1 MKTKNLLILLG
12 LVCLLAAG
20 CTTPYQVKN
29 LARENQRATDHM
41 ARVHEGDLRALGAY
55 DQARVAQFN
64 SFLGDYFALREDV
77 ARAFNDALDRS
88 KKATL
93 AELDREFDE
102 HAEKLLTVDFWIAFR
117 EEANKDLNPALFKV
131 NEQARAKTA
140 AANAYPC
147 DVEALNQSL
156 LATRN
161 AYFGATLKYDAVEK
175 SFAELARK
183 IRRERDAYRLE
194 NEKRLAVIQP
204 LKLKEGAKPF
214 TLPSNAAEVT
224 RRIDELR
231 PAYQTLDKAQA
242 ALSRYLD
249 EYNPSVDFLEGVV
262 NGLAG
267 EAKKVSE
274 SAGTNSLSS
283 IPAEP
288 AGGALPGL
296 GGLFSG
302 MRDIAT
308 SIGLEKTKG
317 LEALAPVLKK
327 VMDEFRPVIKT
338 DVPEVPPNDAA
349 KPKTK

>member
-1 MKTKNLLILLG
+1 MNPQNLLSLLCLTG
-12 LVCLLAAG
+12 LLATG
-20 CTTPYQVKN
+20 CSTPYQIKN

-93 AELDREFDE
+93 AELDHEFDE

-117 EEANKDLNPALFKV
+117 EEASKDLNGVLFKDR
-131 NEQARAKTA
+131 EQARAKTA
-140 AANAYPC
+140 AADAYPT
-147 DVEALNQSL
+147 DSEALNQSL
-156 LATRN
+156 LATRKVY
-161 AYFGATLKYDAVEK
+161 AGAALKYDAVEK

-194 NEKRLAVIQP
+194 NEKRLAAILP
-204 LKLKEGAKPF
+204 LKAKEGAKGF
-214 TLPSNAAEVT
+214 TLPSNAAEVA
-224 RRIDELR
+224 RRIDELS
-231 PAYQTLDKAQA
+231 PAYQTLNKAQG

-249 EYNPSVDFLEGVV
+249 ENNPSVDFLEGVV

-267 EAKKVSE
+267 ESKKVSE
-274 SAGTNSLSS
+274 SAGTNSLSA

-296 GGLFSG
+296 GGLFDG
-302 MRDIAT
+302 MRDIAA
-308 SIGLEKTKG
+308 SIGGAKSTG
-317 LEALAPVLKK
+317 LEALGPVLQK
-327 VMDEFRPVIKT
+327 VMDTFRPVIKT
-338 DVPEVPPNDAA
+338 EVPDGD
-349 KPKTK
+349 KDKTK